1 MTFDTSVNLG
11 HVLTLIGVV
20 ATAIS
25 AWYSLRYHV
34 DLLNDRMQNLSEKTT
49 NIAMEL
55 KLQTGILVRLERQ
68 ELEIGVLR
76 EQLKQCQA
84 FHRAPRHAEQRT

>member
-1 MTFDTSVNLG
+1 MTFDASVNLG
-11 HVLTLIGVV
+11 HVLTLVGLV

-34 DLLNDRMQNLSEKTT
+34 ALLNERMQTLSEKTSG
-49 NIAMEL
+49 IASEL
-55 KLQTGILVRLERQ
+55 KLQTEILVRLERQ

-84 FHRAPRHAEQRT
+84 FHNLPRYPEQRA